1 MQFISLA
8 VVLLMYCKTKIIAQ
22 DVCNDNKI
30 FRGTARNSDA
40 ISHAMSDVLN
50 GEFHSMCDA
59 GVQCG
64 HYCMG
69 DSLQWNYFEVREVSP
84 LFPLTFNSGIG
95 EGDHVLLVMLFL
107 MPSPMC
113 LTANFTQCVTPAFS
127 VGTIAWVTLRSG
139 IFWKLEKSVLFFH

>member
-1 MQFISLA
+1 MQLVSLA
-8 VVLLMYCKTKIIAQ
+8 VVLLMNCKATIIVQ

-40 ISHAMSDVLN
+40 ISNTKFDVLN

-69 DSLQWNYFEVREVSP
+69 DSSQWNYFEVRKVSP
-84 LFPLTFNSGIG
+84 LFPLTVNSGIG
-95 EGDHVLLVMLFL
+95 EGDHVLLLQHVQDARYPTFHILVSWFL
-107 MPSPMC
+107 
-113 LTANFTQCVTPAFS
+113 LWRR
-127 VGTIAWVTLRSG
+127 IRDLW
-139 IFWKLEKSVLFFH
+139 